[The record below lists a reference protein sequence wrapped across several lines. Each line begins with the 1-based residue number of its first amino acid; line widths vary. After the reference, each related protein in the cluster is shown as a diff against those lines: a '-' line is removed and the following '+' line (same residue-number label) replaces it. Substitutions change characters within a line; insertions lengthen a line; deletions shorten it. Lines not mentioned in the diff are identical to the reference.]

1 MKPEMT
7 VCCSLSIW
15 IVCLLQ
21 LHSHAAVERV
31 PLTISRATVWFRDVF
46 PPLALVVYFTS
57 SKNMH
62 DVARSVIIIS
72 GCGHLLLITY
82 FVVLLLSL
90 VLVQG
95 SADFLCVKGQIVNIF
110 TIHCLSLLFNSV
122 IV

>member
-1 MKPEMT
+1 M
-7 VCCSLSIW
+7 
-15 IVCLLQ
+15 
-21 LHSHAAVERV
+21 
-31 PLTISRATVWFRDVF
+31 FRDVF
-46 PPLALVVYFTS
+46 PPLALGVYFTS

-62 DVARSVIIIS
+62 DVTRSVIIIS
-72 GCGHLLLITY
+72 GYAHLLLITY

-95 SADFLCVKGQIVNIF
+95 SADFLCIKGQIVNIF